1 MQILV
6 VEDEKKLAGALQKGL
21 EAEKYS
27 VRVVHTG
34 EEAFFLVSTER
45 FDLLLL
51 DICFRAVTVLIL

>member
-21 EAEKYS
+21 EAEKYL

-34 EEAFFLVSTER
+34 EE
-45 FDLLLL
+45 
-51 DICFRAVTVLIL
+51 